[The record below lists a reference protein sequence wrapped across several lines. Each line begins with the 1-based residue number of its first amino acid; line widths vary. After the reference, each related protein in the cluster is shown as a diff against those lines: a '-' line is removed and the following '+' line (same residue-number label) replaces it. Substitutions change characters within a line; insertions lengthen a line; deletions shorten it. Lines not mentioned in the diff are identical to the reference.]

1 MAPTDTDQVTA
12 LRRAALFATAR
23 DDTLQ
28 QLAAASRRRRLAK
41 GATLAISGDAPA
53 CMWVVVGGLL
63 RVFVTSFNGDEPTLV
78 VLTAG
83 DHVGELGVLDNIPR
97 SASIGT
103 LRASDVIEIP
113 AEAFRAAYRA
123 DAAIPMQLVHLLAQR
138 LRSTS
143 DSLADLTYL
152 DLGARLA
159 KYLLN
164 QSDRARTTTVTVE
177 LTQGELGQMLG
188 GARQTVNQ
196 LLQSL
201 ERAGLIEINGRN
213 VRLVDVDGLRLRSL
227 SSP

>member
-1 MAPTDTDQVTA
+1 MLPTDIDQVSA
-12 LRRAALFATAR
+12 LRRTALFATA
-23 DDTLQ
+23 DDSTLHR
-28 QLAAASRRRRLAK
+28 LAQASRRRRLAK

-53 CMWVVVGGLL
+53 CMWVVVSGLL

-78 VLTAG
+78 VLAAG

-103 LRASDVIEIP
+103 LRASEVVEVP
-113 AEAFRAAYRA
+113 AAAFRAAYQA
-123 DAAIPMQLVHLLAQR
+123 DPAIPMQLVHLLAHR

-164 QSDRARTTTVTVE
+164 QSDRNRTTTVTVE

-201 ERAGLIEINGRN
+201 ERAGLIEVSGRV